1 LRYHWQYLTIP
12 SILFVA
18 IETQWRI
25 WLYPPRSFMIHFA
38 GFLLLNLYGFI
49 IASFSKM
56 GLKYLIVLL
65 PYAFLPSIWRVFSV
79 LGVNPIF
86 SLFLGFIISIYTEMA
101 FFEELEIGI
110 DICRLGALTFIG
122 WVIEKW
128 LIGTLALL

>member
-1 LRYHWQYLTIP
+1 
-12 SILFVA
+12 
-18 IETQWRI
+18 
-25 WLYPPRSFMIHFA
+25 MIHFA

-65 PYAFLPSIWRVFSV
+65 PYAFLPSIWRVFSM
-79 LGVNPIF
+79 LGINPIF
-86 SLFLGFIISIYTEMA
+86 SLFLSFIISVYTEMA
-101 FFEELEIGI
+101 FFEELEISI

-128 LIGTLALL
+128 LMGTLALL